1 MQASLQAFD
10 RCRPRRVS
18 VTLEPIA
25 PEPVAL
31 IVRLDHPLV
40 RRGPVALSDCLAYD
54 WVMQPKGGLLR
65 RTVETYLLENGY
77 APPARVLSTSSLLLT
92 LAIISDTNA
101 IAPLARSA
109 ADFYATREGL
119 GGRVRRL
126 DVAGDMAVL
135 PYSIVRRR
143 DAADAPAAARV
154 LTLIRRKLADR

>member
-1 MQASLQAFD
+1 MVAIWWQMVSENALRSSWRRRSCSTGSESRYAS
-10 RCRPRRVS
+10 
-18 VTLEPIA
+18 
-25 PEPVAL
+25 
-31 IVRLDHPLV
+31 
-40 RRGPVALSDCLAYD
+40 
-54 WVMQPKGGLLR
+54 
-65 RTVETYLLENGY
+65 
-77 APPARVLSTSSLLLT
+77 
-92 LAIISDTNA
+92 
-101 IAPLARSA
+101 APLARSA